1 MSLHSA
7 SWRVHCS
14 AVDDLSVIED
24 SIQWLAGEGAEI
36 SRERSKSHHGAPQML
51 IEASIG
57 RKKGAKQSFLRMGAV
72 ALSDLRSAG
81 IADLID
87 EDKALHVRVDV
98 DELVQ
103 GRISLAT
110 KKTRKFAVKGRFKIE
125 SYPGQDPVE
134 ILIQLIDDI
143 V

>member
-1 MSLHSA
+1 M
-7 SWRVHCS
+7 
-14 AVDDLSVIED
+14 DDLSVIED
-24 SIQWLAGEGAEI
+24 SMQWLAGEGAEI
-36 SRERSKSHHGAPQML
+36 SRERSKSHHGAPQMM
-51 IEASIG
+51 IEASID
-57 RKKGAKQSFLRMGAV
+57 RKKGAKQAFLRMGVA

-87 EDKALHVRVDV
+87 EDKALHVRIDI

-110 KKTRKFAVKGRFKIE
+110 GKSRKFAVKGRFKIE
-125 SYPGQDPVE
+125 SYPGQEPVE
-134 ILIQLIDDI
+134 ILNQLIDDI

>member
-1 MSLHSA
+1 
-7 SWRVHCS
+7 
-14 AVDDLSVIED
+14 
-24 SIQWLAGEGAEI
+24 
-36 SRERSKSHHGAPQML
+36 
-51 IEASIG
+51 
-57 RKKGAKQSFLRMGAV
+57 MGVA

-87 EDKALHVRVDV
+87 EDKALHVRIDI

-110 KKTRKFAVKGRFKIE
+110 GKSRKFAVKGRFKIE
-125 SYPGQDPVE
+125 SYPGQEPVE
-134 ILIQLIDDI
+134 ILNQLIDDI

>member
-1 MSLHSA
+1 M
-7 SWRVHCS
+7 
-14 AVDDLSVIED
+14 
-24 SIQWLAGEGAEI
+24 QWLAGEGAKI

-51 IEASIG
+51 IEASID
-57 RKKGAKQSFLRMGAV
+57 RKKGAKQAFLRMGAA

-87 EDKALHVRVDV
+87 EDKALHVRVDI

-110 KKTRKFAVKGRFKIE
+110 GKARKFAVKGRFKIE
-125 SYPGQDPVE
+125 SYPGQEPVE
-134 ILIQLIDDI
+134 ILNQLIDDI